1 MNASEAWA
9 YADWVDTALTI
20 GQIALVVGC
29 PTAGVTW
36 LAARIIVKQIAK
48 AAIKRVALATAAG
61 VVATAAASFISGGGE
76 GSNGSANSAYADLG
90 ISQQE
95 LLRSSA
101 TLVVGLDDELMPQY
115 TIEEVEVPK
124 EDLSRRLLIPATV
137 GQLRE
142 IRFLNQLPRQKHGE
156 WALHARSTLEAIVQL
171 VPDVKVEL
179 QQDD

>member
-1 MNASEAWA
+1 MNASDAWT
-9 YADWVDTALTI
+9 YADWIDTALTI

-29 PTAGVTW
+29 PTAGATW

-61 VVATAAASFISGGGE
+61 VAATVAASFMSGSGE
-76 GSNGSANSAYADLG
+76 NRNGAASGAYADLG
-90 ISQQE
+90 MSQEE

-101 TLVVGLDDELMPQY
+101 TLIVGLDDEQMPRY
-115 TIEEVEVPK
+115 TIEDVEVPK
-124 EDLSRRLLIPATV
+124 DDLSKHLLVPATV

-142 IRFLNQLPRQKHGE
+142 IRFVNRLPRQKHGE

-171 VPDVKVEL
+171 VPDVSVEL